1 MANVIS
7 TIDLWLPH
15 ESNREITY
23 DKVFRAGFDRK
34 GERTNEAITAS
45 YDSYKIVQN
54 CYCDLDCSEFRL
66 APRQTA
72 IIFYREGKPIRLL
85 IDNISDEEVTKYIN
99 HALVQRVGSARYNSS
114 LTAIYDRLGITSST
128 IDMAKC
134 IPTTRTIVRSIWHQK
149 VKMAIPKRSNSKRS
163 HRRHQKPFLASCD
176 RWDLFLQFIDNS
188 KHDPALNQSYT
199 FDPKFRLSC
208 FLETN
213 DEVFNI
219 KHQGAYISADRT
231 QYIMI
236 QRNSSI
242 MP

>member
-1 MANVIS
+1 MANAIS

-15 ESNREITY
+15 ESNRAITY

-45 YDSYKIVQN
+45 YDFYRVVKN
-54 CYCDLDCSEFRL
+54 CYCDFDCSEFEL
-66 APRQTA
+66 PPRRTA

-85 IDNISDEEVTKYIN
+85 VDSIPEKEVEKYIN

-114 LTAIYDRLGITSST
+114 LTAIYDRLGIASST

-134 IPTTRTIVRSIWHQK
+134 IPTARAIVHSIWHQK
-149 VKMAIPKRSNSKRS
+149 VKMAASKRSNPKQS
-163 HRRHQKPFLASCD
+163 HRRSQKPFLSSCD

-208 FLETN
+208 FLETK

-219 KHQGAYISADRT
+219 NHQGAFVSADRT